1 MDKMKINFYSDLVLN
16 KELNGMKFKENSIMF
31 TKLMNEEQK
40 YCNRWKMEHI
50 KEMKEAKYVRIDV
63 ERRWEMRRA
72 LQSN

>member
-63 ERRWEMRRA
+63 ETIWEMRRA

>member
-40 YCNRWKMEHI
+40 YCNR
-50 KEMKEAKYVRIDV
+50 
-63 ERRWEMRRA
+63 
-72 LQSN
+72 

>member
-63 ERRWEMRRA
+63 ERIWEMRRA